1 MNNEKN
7 FPNGKFNSLVNK
19 VFSYFINNKKFIFL
33 FLFVGIS
40 IGIVFANLYPNFQSF
55 EKKRSNIINDMEML
69 IEQQTKEGNYRC
81 CIEPACTMCFMG
93 NWLWDDGICRC
104 DDMIANGEDDKVCP
118 QCKKGLEEG
127 FCKYSEKEKCE
138 T

>member
-93 NWLWDDGICRC
+93 DWLWDDGICRC